1 MKNFNLLRKSERKSV
16 GTTLALTVG
25 SPSFDRR
32 GTMLK
37 HYAFMLLF
45 LLGSLNVWGEDTW
58 VQVTSAQ
65 TDWSGEYLIV
75 YQGTSTTE
83 GVAWTG
89 VDAENCNVAVTIS
102 SGVISTK
109 PSTAV
114 SVTIASMTGGYSV
127 VVNGGTYNGKYIKNN
142 GNSNGI
148 KFETTSTVTTFTYEN
163 NAVTITCGGKK
174 FRYNNNSGNY
184 RFRYFGSNQQVI
196 QLYKKQSGPANPTD
210 KIASRL

>member
-1 MKNFNLLRKSERKSV
+1 MGSTVSTPPIRLKMRSFLLV
-16 GTTLALTVG
+16 LGL
-25 SPSFDRR
+25 
-32 GTMLK
+32 
-37 HYAFMLLF
+37 
-45 LLGSLNVWGEDTW
+45 LLGSLSVWGEDTW

-89 VDAENCNVAVTIS
+89 VDATNCNVAVTIS

-109 PSTAV
+109 PSTAA

-127 VVNGGTYNGKYIKNN
+127 VVNGGTNDGKYVKNN

-148 KFETTSTVTTFTYEN
+148 KFEATSAVTTFTYEN

-174 FRYNNNSGNY
+174 FRYNNSSNNY
-184 RFRYFGSNQQVI
+184 RFRYFGSDQQVI
-196 QLYKKQSGPANPTD
+196 QLYKKQSGSSQPTD
-210 KIASRL
+210 